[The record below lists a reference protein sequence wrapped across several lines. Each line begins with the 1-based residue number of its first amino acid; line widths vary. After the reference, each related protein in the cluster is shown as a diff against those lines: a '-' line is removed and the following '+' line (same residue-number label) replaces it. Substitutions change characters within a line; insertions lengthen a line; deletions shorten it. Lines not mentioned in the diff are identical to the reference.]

1 VVVRDREQT
10 AREATVPEAA
20 RGDVDPR
27 IMQANERTLLAW
39 LRTGIGLMAF
49 GFVLARAGDWL
60 AHFARGAPPAHAEFD
75 VVPWLGIGL
84 VALGV
89 LFSALAGVEYAR
101 IRRAL
106 LRGLPIS
113 LGGVLPGLLAGL
125 VSLIGITVLAVL
137 IWRLLA

>member
-1 VVVRDREQT
+1 MVSEREP
-10 AREATVPEAA
+10 AERA
-20 RGDVDPR
+20 DVDPR

-60 AHFARGAPPAHAEFD
+60 AHIVQAAPARREFD
-75 VVPWLGIGL
+75 LLPWLGIAL
-84 VALGV
+84 IALGA
-89 LFSALAGVEYAR
+89 LFSALAGVVYVR

-106 LRGLPIS
+106 LHGLPIS

-125 VSLIGITVLAVL
+125 VSLIGTTVLGVL
-137 IWRLLA
+137 IWQLVV

>member
-1 VVVRDREQT
+1 
-10 AREATVPEAA
+10 
-20 RGDVDPR
+20 
-27 IMQANERTLLAW
+27 MQANERTLLAW

-60 AHFARGAPPAHAEFD
+60 AQLAQGAPPADREFD
-75 VVPWLGIGL
+75 LIPWMGVGL

-89 LFSALAGVEYAR
+89 LFSALAGVEYVR

-125 VSLIGITVLAVL
+125 VSLIGTAVLGVL
-137 IWRLLA
+137 IWRLLV

>member
-1 VVVRDREQT
+1 V
-10 AREATVPEAA
+10 ARA
-20 RGDVDPR
+20 DVDPR

-60 AHFARGAPPAHAEFD
+60 AQMVQRAAPAHREFD
-75 VVPWLGIGL
+75 LFPWMGIAL

-113 LGGVLPGLLAGL
+113 LGGFLPGLLAGL
-125 VSLIGITVLAVL
+125 VSLIGTAMLGVL
-137 IWRLLA
+137 IWRLLI

>member
-1 VVVRDREQT
+1 VVVSE
-10 AREATVPEAA
+10 PEPVE

-60 AHFARGAPPAHAEFD
+60 ALMVQTAPAQREFD
-75 VVPWLGIGL
+75 LIPWIGIAL
-84 VALGV
+84 IALGV

-106 LRGLPIS
+106 LHGLPIS

-125 VSLIGITVLAVL
+125 VSLIGTGLLGVL
-137 IWRLLA
+137 IWGLLV

>member
-1 VVVRDREQT
+1 VVVSE
-10 AREATVPEAA
+10 PEPVA

-60 AHFARGAPPAHAEFD
+60 AQLVQSAPARHEFD
-75 VVPWLGIGL
+75 LVPWLGIGL
-84 VALGV
+84 IALGV

-101 IRRAL
+101 IRNAL

-113 LGGVLPGLLAGL
+113 FGGVLPGLLAGL
-125 VSLIGITVLAVL
+125 VSLIGTSLLGIL
-137 IWRLLA
+137 IWRLLV